1 MEGGVPGGR
10 DARDGRR
17 DAVTGRSGADLAVEA
32 AANGLTEPLRA
43 RSLAAWFDRASR
55 ARGLLRTTGRAD
67 LVVVEL
73 LLAWRA
79 AEPKHAPTRQGID
92 T

>member
-1 MEGGVPGGR
+1 E
-10 DARDGRR
+10 
-17 DAVTGRSGADLAVEA
+17 S
-32 AANGLTEPLRA
+32 AANGLTDPLRA
-43 RSLAAWFDRASR
+43 RSLAAWFDRANR
-55 ARGLLRTTGRAD
+55 ARDLLRTTARAD